1 MRDRVP
7 GAPGKYKAQ
16 ISQEEFY
23 KMEGG
28 EPFSLKIVRDDDP
41 KDEGTPIN
49 KETLLPDD
57 VAAAICP
64 EVEEP
69 VPADALIALHK
80 SKVEKTEFETLKE
93 KADTTA
99 YIGAAGDYY
108 VGNVLYER
116 KAGDPWGAIEFNFT
130 THGARIRAYTE
141 AGGKPVSD
149 DYYYGSLTSDKTYTK
164 RWKIDDE
171 FHKFVVDGNSGGYI
185 TVHSVRSDLYS
196 PILSERISRV
206 EPFAG
211 VSSSVVFSKGD
222 VKKPKKVL
230 NCKLTKNIP
239 YCAVTSYSHN
249 PTPGNEDDDVIEYF
263 QVGVMQGT
271 KFVAFAKGVGTDKV
285 KFTSTEDVDE
295 LWMRVVTKE
304 NKDLGRFISAKFD
317 VTVVP
322 YSAVAS
328 DQLYQGKP
336 LGSDITYLNS
346 EEEFLNKFRQAK
358 RLPRFHSVLQYD
370 KDENGNLIGGPREPL
385 VLAHFSDIHADTAN
399 LQRIIAFCDKYKRT
413 ADEAGKVTGY
423 IDDVLFGGDTPK
435 AHITIPDSDTYTS
448 GKYEE
453 YINSFNSALKNEDDK
468 LSVSEPYDDNYIYE
482 RDGDPVEV
490 ELKTGEKVFKA
501 NWKKTTVEKVT
512 NSDVSFWNSTQG
524 VSKILVTTGNHDY
537 KNEHDYGLNNTPFP
551 SGKPYSTNPAT
562 VHEALFKG
570 TKIVGGVQQ
579 TWDAESEWG
588 AHFPTAKA
596 TDAEGNEYT
605 YTPNYYYKD
614 YPDSTSGKEN
624 DVNAN
629 VRLIVVDYFDWDEE
643 KPTDCAQYSWLSN
656 CLKDAKE
663 KEYHVVISSHYPAA
677 TVQDG
682 DNIPVSPL
690 NSVDCT
696 FHSLQKRQASN
707 TFHFEAA
714 ELVQDFI
721 DTEIEIQLSDGK
733 TKKVKGKFVCWLTGH
748 THLDWFGT
756 LQHFPKQL
764 NVSIGCASSRSSA
777 ISVGDMERI
786 VGEKSQ
792 DLFNIVSIDTYNKTL
807 KIFRVGAN
815 YDSWLRKKDTVCWDY
830 ENSKLIYN

>member
-7 GAPGKYKAQ
+7 GAPGQYKAQ
-16 ISQEEFY
+16 ISQEELY

-41 KDEGTPIN
+41 QDEGTPIN

-69 VPADALIALHK
+69 VPADALRSLNATSK
-80 SKVEKTEFETLKE
+80 SE
-93 KADTTA
+93 KAKVAALREWVATE
-99 YIGAAGDYY
+99 GFVCNAGDYAT
-108 VGNVLYER
+108 GAVLYER
-116 KAGDPWGAIEFNFT
+116 SEEDPRQYIEFNYT
-130 THGARIRAYTE
+130 THGARIAVLDKDGNRTTYWGSTTE
-141 AGGKPVSD
+141 E
-149 DYYYGSLTSDKTYTK
+149 KTYIK
-164 RWKIDDE
+164 QFELNSDNI
-171 FHKFVVDGNSGGYI
+171 FSYHKFVVERDGYI
-185 TVHSVRSDLYS
+185 TVHSAHSDLS
-196 PILSERISRV
+196 IAAPSERITNV
-206 EPFAG
+206 EKSVAPLVG
-211 VSSSVVFSKGD
+211 VSGSVIFSKGE
-222 VKKPKKVL
+222 VKTPKKL
-230 NCKLTKNIP
+230 MDCKLSKNIP
-239 YCAVTSYSHN
+239 CCAVTSYSHN
-249 PTPGNEDDDVIEYF
+249 PTPENEDDDVIEYF
-263 QVGVMQGT
+263 QVGMMQGT
-271 KFVAFAKGVGTDKV
+271 KFVAFAKGVGSDYV
-285 KFTSTEDVDE
+285 KFTPTEDVDE

-304 NKDLGRFISAKFD
+304 KPDLDRFISAKFD

-328 DQLYQGKP
+328 DHLYQGKP
-336 LGSDITYLNS
+336 LSSDITYLNS
-346 EEEFLNKFRQAK
+346 EEEFLNKFGQAK
-358 RLPRFHSVLQYD
+358 RLPRFHSTLQYD

-435 AHITIPDSDTYTS
+435 AHITVSSDTVKKKNEETGEWEDVLDTEGNPVMEEEGKEIAFWNTTS
-448 GKYEE
+448 G
-453 YINSFNSALKNEDDK
+453 
-468 LSVSEPYDDNYIYE
+468 
-482 RDGDPVEV
+482 VE
-490 ELKTGEKVFKA
+490 T
-501 NWKKTTVEKVT
+501 
-512 NSDVSFWNSTQG
+512 
-524 VSKILVTTGNHDY
+524 ILVTAGNHDY
-537 KNEHDYGLNNTPFP
+537 KNEHDYGENCWDP
-551 SGKPYSTNPAT
+551 SGKTYSTEPAK
-562 VHEALFKG
+562 VHKFLFEGAKD
-570 TKIVGGVQQ
+570 T
-579 TWDAESEWG
+579 WG
-588 AHFPTAKA
+588 AHFPTA
-596 TDAEGNEYT
+596 TDDEGNPYEL
-605 YTPNYYYKD
+605 PVNYYYKD
-614 YPDSTSGKEN
+614 YPDATDGKVN
-624 DVNAN
+624 NVNAK
-629 VRLIVVDYFDWDEE
+629 VRLIVVDFFDWDSG
-643 KPTDCAQYSWLSN
+643 AQADWLEYLLS
-656 CLKDAKE
+656 DAKE

-682 DNIPVSPL
+682 DNIPESPL

-815 YDSWLRKKDTVCWDY
+815 YDSWLRKKDTICWDY